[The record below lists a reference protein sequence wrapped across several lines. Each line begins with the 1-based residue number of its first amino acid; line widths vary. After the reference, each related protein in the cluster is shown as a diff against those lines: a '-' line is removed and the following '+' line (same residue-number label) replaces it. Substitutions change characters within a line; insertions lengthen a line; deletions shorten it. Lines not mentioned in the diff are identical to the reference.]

1 MPRLT
6 LASWD
11 HDRAL
16 PVLNKEVPVQG
27 FEVESHVLPT
37 TQLFP
42 IAVNEARFDVTELSL
57 SSYLLQVS
65 RGTSAYTAIPV
76 FLARAF
82 RHNGFFARADSGIRS
97 LADLKGRIVGVPE
110 YQMTAA
116 LWMRGILKDDHG
128 IDASDVIWRTGALD
142 KGVRHERLELDA
154 PPSLS
159 ITPIVAGETLQDLL
173 LAGQIDALMAP
184 SPPRAFLDGD
194 PRIVR
199 ILPDFAAAE
208 EDYHRRTGFF
218 PIMHLLAVRKTLVEA
233 HPTLPRALFDAF
245 STARD
250 MALTRLEEVWLGSAN
265 RLSLPWLNAAME
277 RTRGAMGRNY
287 WPYGYRAA
295 VPELQ
300 TACRYSIEQHL
311 SRRAVTPDELFCPD
325 LLDT

>member
-1 MPRLT
+1 MVALT
-6 LASWD
+6 LATWD

-16 PVLNKEVPVQG
+16 PVINGDVPVRG
-27 FEVESHVLPT
+27 FEVEAHVLPT
-37 TQLFP
+37 TTLFP

-76 FLARAF
+76 YLARAF
-82 RHNGFFARADSGIRS
+82 RHNGFFTTTSSGIKS
-97 LADLKGRIVGVPE
+97 LSDLKGRVVGVPE

-116 LWMRGILKDDHG
+116 LWMRGILQDDHG
-128 IDASDVIWRTGALD
+128 IEATDVIWRTGALD
-142 KGVRHERLELDA
+142 EGVRTERLELNA

-159 ITPIVAGETLQDLL
+159 ITPIAAGETLQDLL
-173 LAGQIDALMAP
+173 LAGKVDALLAP
-184 SPPRAFLDGD
+184 NPPRAFREGD

-199 ILPDFAAAE
+199 ILPNFADAE

-218 PIMHLLAVRKTLVEA
+218 PIMHLLAVRKSLVAA
-233 HPTLPRALFDAF
+233 HPDLPRALFDAF

-250 MALTRLEEVWLGSAN
+250 MALKRLEDVWLGSAN

-300 TACRYSIEQHL
+300 TACRYSVQQHL
-311 SRRAVTPDELFCPD
+311 ARRQVTPDELFCPD